1 MLHDRIRA
9 YSVSR
14 LLGGAKIGNFLGLC
28 KLIPDFVVRMAVC
41 HLVSAYLPEAVQC
54 SLSDCIPHG

>member
-14 LLGGAKIGNFLGLC
+14 LLGGAKIGIYFGLR
-28 KLIPDFVVRMAVC
+28 KLIPDFVVRTAIR
-41 HLVSAYLPEAVQC
+41 HPLPSCLPGAVQR
-54 SLSDCIPHG
+54 SLSGWIPHS

>member
-14 LLGGAKIGNFLGLC
+14 LLGGAKIGIFLGLC
-28 KLIPDFVVRMAVC
+28 KLIPDFVVRTSVC
-41 HLVSAYLPEAVQC
+41 RPVPAYLPGAVQC
-54 SLSDCIPHG
+54 NPSDRIPHS